1 MTIRGQGD
9 LGGAHAKPT
18 SRGEQRRRAFL
29 QAASDVFLEQGYE
42 AASVNEVVRRAG
54 GSLATLYS
62 QFGNKD
68 GLFWAMIE
76 EATSNFGQV
85 MKDEAADDRPLR
97 EGLQAIGEEYISRM
111 LQPRGLAMFRVMV
124 GEAKKFPEIARR
136 FFKLGPDHTRAT
148 VAAYLMK
155 RGPAEGITYDQERAE
170 LDAAF
175 FCEMIR
181 SRHHYRMLW
190 DETYQVTEEEQRAH
204 VTAVVQ
210 RFLNGALPR

>member
-1 MTIRGQGD
+1 M
-9 LGGAHAKPT
+9 
-18 SRGEQRRRAFL
+18 SRGEQRRIAFL

-76 EATSNFGQV
+76 DATARFGSAMKAEAE
-85 MKDEAADDRPLR
+85 DDDRPLR
-97 EGLQAIGEEYISRM
+97 EGLQAIGEEYLGRM
-111 LQPRGLAMFRVMV
+111 LEPRGLAMFRVMV

-136 FFKLGPDHTRAT
+136 FFKLGPDHTRSA

-155 RGPAEGITYDQERAE
+155 RGPAEGVTYDQDSAD

-190 DETYQVTEEEQRAH
+190 DELYQVTEEDQRAH
-204 VTAVVQ
+204 VTAVVD
-210 RFLNGALPR
+210 RFLNGVLPR